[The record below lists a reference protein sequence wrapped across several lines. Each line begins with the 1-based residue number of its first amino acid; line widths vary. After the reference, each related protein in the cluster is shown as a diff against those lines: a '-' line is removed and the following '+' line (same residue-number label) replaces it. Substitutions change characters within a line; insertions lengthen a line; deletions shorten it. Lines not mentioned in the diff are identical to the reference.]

1 MKDHMDEQ
9 PAIFLL
15 DINVHQLLYIGES
28 PFKIWENR
36 VTTAGGK
43 KRVEINYFNYGD
55 SSDSCEV
62 HWPYIFT
69 ISIKTRY
76 CLCHGVQYTIQT
88 VYYTDSKKN

>member
-1 MKDHMDEQ
+1 MKMKDHTDEQ

-62 HWPYIFT
+62 HWPFIFLQSASRQDT
-69 ISIKTRY
+69 
-76 CLCHGVQYTIQT
+76 VFVT
-88 VYYTDSKKN
+88 VYSILYRQ